1 MIKPSVDRK
10 NDIAGISRRVFV
22 AGAAL
27 SPVAFGAGDCMAQAS
42 SRFPDRAIRFI
53 VPNNAGGIADSIARF
68 LQNTLAEELG
78 QAVVVENRPGAS
90 GAIAGTF
97 VAQSLPDGHTWLID
111 GPSNV
116 ILPLI
121 NKSMS
126 VNYRTA
132 LAPVAQVMDLPYVFG
147 VRADFPAKD
156 LPGLVAEAKRR
167 PGEVTF
173 GTTGVA
179 TTGHFMGELLQ
190 QTAGIKLNHIPFK
203 GGAEISQQL
212 MAGRIDMGMLSYNSL
227 LPAIQS
233 KGSRAIAVPGGHRH
247 PSLPDV
253 PTVGET
259 YPGYSISSWTGLFV
273 PAATPDAVQ
282 NRIVEALHV
291 ALKNPRVAGLILN
304 SGCDPTIATRDEFRN
319 LIEHDTLL
327 YTKLIQETG
336 LRSE

>member
-1 MIKPSVDRK
+1 
-10 NDIAGISRRVFV
+10 
-22 AGAAL
+22 
-27 SPVAFGAGDCMAQAS
+27 MAETG
-42 SRFPDRAIRFI
+42 SRFPDHAIRFV

-68 LQNTLAEELG
+68 LQNVLAEELG
-78 QAVVVENRPGAS
+78 QPVVIENRPGAS
-90 GAIAGTF
+90 GAIAGTM

-147 VRADFPAKD
+147 VREEFPAGD
-156 LPGLVAEAKRR
+156 LPALVAEARRR

-173 GTTGVA
+173 GTTGAA

-190 QTAGIKLNHIPFK
+190 QYAGIKLNHIPFK
-203 GGAEISQQL
+203 GGSEISREL
-212 MAGRIDMGMLSYNSL
+212 LAGRIDMGMLSYNSL
-227 LPAIQS
+227 LPALQS
-233 KGSRAIAVPGGHRH
+233 KGARVIAVPGGHRH

-253 PTVGET
+253 PAVAET

-273 PAATPDAVQ
+273 PAATPDHIQ

-291 ALKNPRVAGLILN
+291 ALKNPKVAELILK
-304 SGCDPTIATRDEFRN
+304 SGCDPTLTTRNEFRD
-319 LIEHDTLL
+319 LIEHDRLL
-327 YTKLIQETG
+327 YTKLIGETG
-336 LRSE
+336 LRPE

>member
-1 MIKPSVDRK
+1 M
-10 NDIAGISRRVFV
+10 

-27 SPVAFGAGDCMAQAS
+27 SPLLFGTGDCMAQAG
-42 SRFPDRAIRFI
+42 SRFPDHAIRFI

-68 LQNTLAEELG
+68 LQNALAEELG

-97 VAQSLPDGHTWLID
+97 VAQSAPDGHTWLID

-116 ILPLI
+116 ILPLM

-147 VRADFPAKD
+147 VRADFPAAD

-212 MAGRIDMGMLSYNSL
+212 MAGRIDMGMLSYSSL

-233 KGSRAIAVPGGHRH
+233 KGASKGARVIAVPGGHRH

-273 PAATPDAVQ
+273 PAATLDAVQ
-282 NRIVEALHV
+282 NRIVEALHI
-291 ALKNPRVAGLILN
+291 ALKNPKVAALILN
-304 SGCDPTIATRDEFRN
+304 TGCDPTATTRDEFRG

-327 YTKLIQETG
+327 YTQLIRETG
-336 LRSE
+336 LRAE